1 MERIMRR
8 PKSREVFEEAKL
20 TLAGGVGSS
29 SRVYPE
35 PLIVECAK
43 GSRVYDIDGNEYVDL
58 LCAYGPIILGHAN
71 DAVNEAVIAQIARR
85 SFPVLTCSDF
95 RAPVQRQTIIAYA
108 LLVLTLDEIK

>member
-58 LCAYGPIILGHAN
+58 LCAYGLAQHLKFFNQPVNRLGILLMGNIEDVIEFGFKQIIDSTG
-71 DAVNEAVIAQIARR
+71 
-85 SFPVLTCSDF
+85 
-95 RAPVQRQTIIAYA
+95 
-108 LLVLTLDEIK
+108 LVTFKDMRISH